1 MYKLFFIVTFFLAF
15 QNQASAQN
23 DTIWVNGVPKIKKR
37 QPAEEMNPSPVKKDD
52 YLFEASYG
60 YPFVPLREANA
71 FGVNYLTNT
80 SVYKIVKNTNHICL
94 RLDYQLNDEFSVGLE
109 FTYANTEFLYKRSY
123 PPLITGS
130 NTAVTDSSFNAQ
142 VTKIRFLAKMGYH
155 FNISERFDAYGT
167 AGFGYKQFTYSSRDS
182 YLTSQNVLNDIL
194 PVAVRLSIGGRFF
207 LTNTFAIH
215 VEGGVGGPMM
225 QIGASYKMH

>member
-1 MYKLFFIVTFFLAF
+1 MNKILIILTFVLAF
-15 QNQASAQN
+15 QNQSSSQT

-37 QPAEEMNPSPVKKDD
+37 GASDEFGPSPVKKDD

-71 FGVNYLTNT
+71 FGVDYLTNT
-80 SVYKIVKNTNHICL
+80 TVYKITKNTNHICL
-94 RLDYQLNDEFSVGLE
+94 RLDYQLNEEISVGLE
-109 FTYANTEFLYKRSY
+109 FTYANTEFLYKRTY
-123 PPLITGS
+123 TPLLT
-130 NTAVTDSSFNAQ
+130 NTNTPTTDSSFNAQ

-225 QIGASYKMH
+225 QIGATYKMH